1 MIVVTG
7 STGNVG
13 RPLVAAL
20 SAAGAKVVAVSR
32 REQPTDLPDGVTHA
46 HADLGDFESL
56 RPVLDGAEALF
67 LLLAGELNGP
77 GEPAD
82 ALLTMARDAGV
93 QRVVLLSS
101 QINETRPHA
110 LSHGRLREFEQAVRN
125 SGLQYTI
132 LRAGGF
138 ASNAYA
144 WAKSVREQRTVFAP
158 FADVALPVVDPS
170 DIADVAATV
179 LREDGHHG
187 RTYVL
192 TGPEPIA
199 PRQQA
204 DALAAALG
212 EPVAFVEL
220 SRDQAR
226 EHLSQFMPEAVID
239 GTLDILGHPLPQE
252 QQVSPDVRRALGRP
266 ARPFSAWVA
275 ANLPAFG
282 AGLRPKFPSAEG

>member
-1 MIVVTG
+1 MIAVTG

-20 SAAGAKVVAVSR
+20 AAAGTKVVAVSR
-32 REQPTDLPDGVTHA
+32 RAKPTDIPDGVTHA
-46 HADLGDFESL
+46 RADLADFKTL

-82 ALLTMARDAGV
+82 VLLATARDAGV

-101 QINETRPHA
+101 QINETRPEA
-110 LSHGRLREFEQAVRN
+110 LSHVRLREFETAVRN

-144 WAKSVREQRTVFAP
+144 WAESVRERRTVFAP

-170 DIADVAATV
+170 DIAAVAAAV

-187 RTYVL
+187 HTYVL
-192 TGPEPIA
+192 TGPEPIT
-199 PRQQA
+199 PRDQTES
-204 DALAAALG
+204 LATALG
-212 EPVAFVEL
+212 EPVALVEL
-220 SRDQAR
+220 THSQAR
-226 EHLSQFMPEAVID
+226 DHLSRFMPEAVID
-239 GTLDILGHPLPQE
+239 GTLDILGRPLAQE
-252 QQVSPDVRRALGRP
+252 QQVSPDVRRILGRP
-266 ARPFSAWVA
+266 ARPFSAWA
-275 ANLPAFG
+275 TANLPAF
-282 AGLRPKFPSAEG
+282 R

>member
-13 RPLVAAL
+13 RPLVASLA
-20 SAAGAKVVAVSR
+20 AAGAKVVAVSR
-32 REQPTDLPDGVTHA
+32 RETPTDLPDGVTHA
-46 HADLGDFESL
+46 RADLADFESL

-82 ALLTMARDAGV
+82 VLLATARDAGV
-93 QRVVLLSS
+93 TRVVLLSS
-101 QINETRPHA
+101 QINETRPEA
-110 LSHGRLREFEQAVRN
+110 LSHVRLREFEAAVRN

-144 WAKSVREQRTVFAP
+144 WAESVRERRTVFAP
-158 FADVALPVVDPS
+158 FGDVALPVVDPS
-170 DIADVAATV
+170 DIAAAAGAV
-179 LREDGHHG
+179 LCEDGHHG

-192 TGPEPIA
+192 TGPEPIT
-199 PRQQA
+199 PRDQA
-204 DALAAALG
+204 ESLATALG

-220 SRDQAR
+220 TRSQAR
-226 EHLSQFMPEAVID
+226 DHLSRFMPEAVIN
-239 GTLDILGHPLPQE
+239 GTLDILGRPLPQE
-252 QQVSPDVRRALGRP
+252 QQVSPDIRRILGRP
-266 ARPFSAWVA
+266 ARPFSAWA
-275 ANLPAFG
+275 TANLPAF
-282 AGLRPKFPSAEG
+282 R